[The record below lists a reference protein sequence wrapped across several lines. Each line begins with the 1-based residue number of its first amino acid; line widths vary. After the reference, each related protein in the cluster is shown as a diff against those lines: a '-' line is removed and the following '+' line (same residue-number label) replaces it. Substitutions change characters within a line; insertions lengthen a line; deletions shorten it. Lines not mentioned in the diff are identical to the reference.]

1 VRPPSP
7 QVPRADQ
14 VIEVINKE
22 GFRQRPEGI
31 NTVQL
36 LKHCSSR
43 LGLGPNE
50 AMNLTEKLYL
60 GGYITYPRTE
70 TTMYHRNFDFLSILH
85 AFAKSFSPFAEYA
98 AKFIEFGFSLPIQG
112 YDAGDHPPITPTP
125 KVPARGS
132 LPGGEGKIYDFI
144 CRQFLGTI
152 STVVKFDKTKIVF
165 QAAEHIFHLHGTLIL
180 DPGFTEIVPWVKV
193 SNRILPPFEVGD
205 KFKISDL
212 GFSSQETAAPS
223 YLSESELISLMEKH
237 GIGTD
242 ASMATHINN
251 ICQRNFVEV
260 TQPGRRLKPTALGNA
275 LIMGYRDIDPE
286 LVSAELRS
294 NIEKNV
300 GLIAK
305 GKANYENVLETVL
318 KMFHKKFRY
327 FKEHAWKLDSHFT
340 LIYGTFN
347 ESLKAGVP
355 FSRCGRCKLK
365 MTLVED
371 FNKIFCKN
379 CKLTLNLPR
388 DSKYSLEGE
397 DLCAIDGFQIINYY
411 ICKILF
417 T

>member
-1 VRPPSP
+1 M
-7 QVPRADQ
+7 
-14 VIEVINKE
+14 IEVINKE
-22 GFRQRPEGI
+22 SFKQRPEGI

-85 AFAKSFSPFAEYA
+85 SFAKSFSPYGEYA
-98 AKFIEFGFSLPIQG
+98 AKFIEFGFGLPTQG

-125 KVPARGS
+125 KVPSRGS
-132 LPGGEGKIYDFI
+132 LPGAEGKIYDFI

-152 STVVKFDKTKIVF
+152 SRVVKFDKTKIVF
-165 QAAEHIFHLHGTLIL
+165 QAAEHYFHLHGTLIL
-180 DPGFTEIVPWVKV
+180 DPGFTEIVPWIKV
-193 SNRILPPFEVGD
+193 SNRILPVFTVGE
-205 KFKISDL
+205 KYKISAVEVTT
-212 GFSSQETAAPS
+212 QETAAPT

-260 TQPGRRLKPTALGNA
+260 IHPGRRLKPTALGNA
-275 LIMGYRDIDPE
+275 LIMGYRDVDAE

-300 GLIAK
+300 DLIAK
-305 GKANYENVLETVL
+305 GKADYENVLESVL
-318 KMFHKKFRY
+318 KIFQQKFEY
-327 FKEHAWKLDSHFT
+327 FKEHVWKLESHFT
-340 LIYGTFN
+340 QVYGTFN
-347 ESLKAGVP
+347 ESLKTGVP
-355 FSRCGRCKLK
+355 FSLCGRCNTK
-365 MTLVED
+365 MTLVGD
-371 FNKIFCKN
+371 FNKIFCKT
-379 CKLTLNLPR
+379 CKITLNLPR

-397 DLCAIDGFQIINYY
+397 DVCVIDGFQIINYY
-411 ICKILF
+411 IRKPLF
-417 T
+417 TLSEMGWRRT